1 MLHFDPSTIATL
13 VALGVLAA
21 IATNRVPQDAA
32 MVAGMVALL
41 LAGVLTPEQA
51 LAGFGNTGLA
61 TIAVLYLLVAG
72 LRETGAMAWATQRL
86 VGNPTSV
93 TDALLRLAAPTGV
106 LSAFVNNTPVVAI
119 FIPVVQGWASRFR
132 LPASK
137 LLMPLSFIAI
147 LTGTCTLIG
156 TSTNLVVDGLLR
168 RDGGAGLGMFAITPI
183 GLAVAGAGLLY
194 LFLAA
199 DRLLPDRASA
209 VEQLANARQYAFELR
224 VVAGG
229 PLVGRTI
236 GQAGLRHMAQAY
248 VLEIEREGRLVTA
261 VGADE
266 VLRAN
271 DRLVCVGVVDAITEL
286 RRVAGLEIAEDQAF
300 KLDLTHAQRRL
311 VELVVS
317 PSAPFV
323 GSSVRDSR
331 FRSNYDAAI
340 LSVSRDG
347 ARLAGKV
354 GDMVLR
360 AGDTLLVEA
369 DAGFANRHRFNRD
382 FLLVSALR
390 DSSPPDFARAPLAL
404 AILAAV
410 VLASSV
416 GWLGLLEAG
425 LLGAGVMVATRCL
438 TLDAARDSIEWPVL
452 IVIGASFAVGMG
464 LERSGAAASFA
475 ALLMSYGGADPFRA
489 LLVVY
494 LATVLFTELIT
505 NNAAAALMFPLGVA
519 TATALGVSPL
529 PFAVAIMFAASASF
543 LTPIGYQT
551 NLMVYGPGGYR
562 FGDYLKFG
570 LPLTLIVGAVT
581 LALVPRF
588 FPFNP

>member
-1 MLHFDPSTIATL
+1 
-13 VALGVLAA
+13 
-21 IATNRVPQDAA
+21 
-32 MVAGMVALL
+32 
-41 LAGVLTPEQA
+41 
-51 LAGFGNTGLA
+51 
-61 TIAVLYLLVAG
+61 
-72 LRETGAMAWATQRL
+72 
-86 VGNPTSV
+86 
-93 TDALLRLAAPTGV
+93 
-106 LSAFVNNTPVVAI
+106 VVAI
-119 FIPVVQGWASRFR
+119 FIPVVQGWAGRFR
-132 LPASK
+132 LAASK

-156 TSTNLVVDGLLR
+156 TSTNLVVDGLLQQQGR
-168 RDGGAGLGMFAITPI
+168 PSLGLFSITPI
-183 GLAVAGAGLLY
+183 GIAVAVAGLVYVLL
-194 LFLAA
+194 FAE
-199 DRLLPDRASA
+199 RLLPDRASA

-236 GQAGLRHMAQAY
+236 GQAGLRHMQQAY
-248 VLEIEREGRLVTA
+248 VLEIERDGRLVTA

-266 VLRAN
+266 VLRAG
-271 DRLVCVGVVDAITEL
+271 DRLVCVGVVDAIAEL

-311 VELVVS
+311 VEIVVA

-323 GSSVRDSR
+323 GQTVREAR
-331 FRSNYDAAI
+331 FRSTYDAAI
-340 LSVSRDG
+340 LSISRDG
-347 ARLAGKV
+347 ARLTGKV
-354 GDMVLR
+354 GDMELR

-369 DAGFANRHRFNRD
+369 DAGFANRHRYNRD

-410 VLASSV
+410 VLVSSFE
-416 GWLGLLEAG
+416 WLSLLEAG
-425 LLGAGVMVATRCL
+425 FVGTTLMVLTRCL

-452 IVIGASFAVGMG
+452 IVIGASFAVGLG
-464 LERSGAAASFA
+464 LEQSGAARGFA
-475 ALLMSYGGADPFRA
+475 ELLMGYAQGDPMRA

-505 NNAAAALMFPLGVA
+505 NNAAAALMFPLGMA
-519 TATALGVSPL
+519 TAAALGVSPL

-543 LTPIGYQT
+543 LTPIGSQT

-562 FGDYLKFG
+562 FGDYMRFG
-570 LPLTLIVGAVT
+570 LPLTIVVAVVT
-581 LALVPRF
+581 LSLVPRF
-588 FPFNP
+588 FPFHP